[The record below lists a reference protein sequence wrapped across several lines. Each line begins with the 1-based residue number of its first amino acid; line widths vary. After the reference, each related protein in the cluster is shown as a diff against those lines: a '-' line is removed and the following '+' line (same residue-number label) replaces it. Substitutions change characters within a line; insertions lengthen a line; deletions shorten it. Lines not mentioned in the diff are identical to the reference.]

1 MPDPRPL
8 KITLSQQQRSLLEQV
23 ARRYS
28 SPQGLV
34 QRVMVILLAAKGM
47 NNSQIAQQ
55 LQLARNTVRT
65 WRKRWSLDADRW
77 SSMEAEGITEKQ
89 LCSVMLASLGD
100 APRPGTPATF
110 TTEQVVQI
118 VATACESPPSFGRPV
133 SHWTTKELAS
143 EVVKRGIV
151 EQISPRSVRRFLKR
165 GDSTTPSKSL
175 LAQR

>member
-1 MPDPRPL
+1 MPDPHPL
-8 KITLSQQQRSLLEQV
+8 KIKLSQQQRSLLEQLV
-23 ARRYS
+23 RRHS

-34 QRVMVILLAAKGM
+34 ERVRVILLAAEGM
-47 NNSQIAQQ
+47 NNTQIAQKW
-55 LQLARNTVRT
+55 QLARNTVRT
-65 WRKRWSLDADRW
+65 WRKRWSVATERLI
-77 SSMEAEGITEKQ
+77 SIEAKGITDKELLQ
-89 LCSVMLASLGD
+89 MMVDSLGD

-133 SHWTTKELAS
+133 SHWTTKELTS

-151 EQISPRSVRRFLKR
+151 EQISQRSVRRFLKR